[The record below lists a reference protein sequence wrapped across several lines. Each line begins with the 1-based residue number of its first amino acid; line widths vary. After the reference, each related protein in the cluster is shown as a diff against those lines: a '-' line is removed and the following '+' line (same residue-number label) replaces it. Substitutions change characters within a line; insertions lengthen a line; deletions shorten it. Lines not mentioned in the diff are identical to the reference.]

1 MKLLTPEEAG
11 KISPVKN
18 GRTTLISSAL
28 LNLQPGAGLIVD
40 RTDWKGL
47 SSPYRIA
54 RHITKRKALNMS
66 TAECQMAQAG
76 FLNGWHKHNLY
87 CKVYKAINFILIKKP
102 CSQLLY
108 GFLFIVIC

>member
-54 RHITKRKALNMS
+54 RHITKKK
-66 TAECQMAQAG
+66 G
-76 FLNGWHKHNLY
+76 FKYEYGRMPDGSGWFFKRL
-87 CKVYKAINFILIKKP
+87 A
-102 CSQLLY
+102 
-108 GFLFIVIC
+108 